1 MLNKL
6 LKVIVDVGVICLLV
20 FGLTACG
27 GGGGSSTVAK
37 QSYTP
42 PPPPTTT
49 TYTPPGW
56 DGINFYASDPNG
68 EQWIEAEYRRLTQDE
83 RDSTDYT
90 SANYNL
96 ERTNFGLLYHTN
108 TGHVEPIED
117 DHEPS
122 EGSNNWGISLT
133 DQTAVGDFNGD
144 GLEDVMFA
152 HRYDPNKSSWKAG
165 APAIL
170 LMNQGNGRLEVEP
183 CVYKNCNIPT
193 STNMYYPHVA
203 DFNMDGTDDFITIG
217 ADPLILM
224 SGNEGIENF
233 SEQFNQA
240 LLEAKTGGEDSLGSV
255 WTHTTAVG
263 DLDNNGTL
271 DIYIPFHIR
280 DRTEPCAS
288 TGPGC
293 SNFIMLGDGRGNFT
307 VGSADFPFT
316 GNVWGSIIDDFDNDG
331 YGDILISLDNI
342 QSDHIFYDEKH
353 WGTSSAMIM
362 FGNADGDYKRDIV
375 YLDESLLGEHFIG
388 LEFHLDDIDSDGDLD
403 IIAIQTGDHEGIGY
417 YIDNQIQVFEN
428 KGNRQFADISS
439 TFVDRSRESELPA
452 LPSTGLLQPSYYQLV
467 DLDGDGDLDLWPK
480 SGQYHTPYYIRDYN
494 KFVLAGTAGTVLEFL
509 GTETECE
516 YGCANTFYL
525 GLAVDIDNDGFKDFL
540 QTHVNNGYIVSQ
552 LMTLY
557 NLF

>member
-1 MLNKL
+1 MLNKS
-6 LKVIVDVGVICLLV
+6 LKSFFDVLFILLV
-20 FGLTACG
+20 ILGLSSC
-27 GGGGSSTVAK
+27 GGGSSAPVVEQAT
-37 QSYTP
+37 TP
-42 PPPPTTT
+42 PPPSSP

-56 DGINFYASDPNG
+56 DGINFYDSDPNSD
-68 EQWIEAEYRRLTQDE
+68 QWIEATYRRLTQDE
-83 RDSTDYT
+83 RSSVDIT
-90 SANYNL
+90 SNNYNV

-108 TGHVEPIED
+108 TGYVAPIDD
-117 DHEPS
+117 DHEAS
-122 EGSNNWGISLT
+122 EGSNEWGIDLT

-152 HRYDPNKSSWKAG
+152 HRYGPNKSKWKAN

-170 LMNQGNGRLEVEP
+170 LVNQGNGRLEVEP
-183 CVYKNCNIPT
+183 CVYKNCSIP
-193 STNMYYPHVA
+193 SSSEMYFPHVA
-203 DFNMDGTDDFITIG
+203 DFNMDGVDDFITIG

-224 SGNEGIENF
+224 SGNEGIENYTD
-233 SEQFNQA
+233 QFNQE
-240 LLEAKTGGEDSLGSV
+240 LLNAKTGGEDTLGSV

-280 DRTEPCAS
+280 DRQEHCAS
-288 TGPGC
+288 TASGC

-307 VGSADFPFT
+307 LGSVDFPFT
-316 GNVWGSIIDDFDNDG
+316 GNVWGSAIGDFDNDG

-342 QSDHIFYDEKH
+342 QSDEMFYNEKH

-375 YLDESLLGEHFIG
+375 YLDESLLGEHFVG

-403 IIAIQTGDHEGIGY
+403 IISVQTGDHQGIGY
-417 YIDNQIQVFEN
+417 YKDNQIQVFEN
-428 KGNRQFADISS
+428 KGNRNFEDVSS
-439 TFVDRSRESELPA
+439 TFVDRSKESELPA
-452 LPSTGLLQPSYYQLV
+452 FPSTGLLQPSYYQLV

-494 KFVLAGTAGTVLEFL
+494 KFILAGTAGTVLEFL
-509 GTETECE
+509 GTENNCDH
-516 YGCANTFYL
+516 GCANTFYL

-540 QTHVNNGYIVSQ
+540 QTHVNNGWIVSQ
-552 LMTLY
+552 LMVLY
-557 NLF
+557 NIF